1 MIESQIPRLI
11 LVVARVDGTEEEVEF
26 QETDEDLIYEI
37 SSSHLD
43 RCTDM
48 FIDCPPK
55 LVEEFPR
62 YYGEY
67 YCCYSNDARYGDK
80 KWFDSYKVSH

>member
-1 MIESQIPRLI
+1 MIESQIPGLI
-11 LVVARVDGTEEEVEF
+11 LVMAGVDVTEEEIEF
-26 QETDEDLIYEI
+26 EETDEDLINEI
-37 SSSHLD
+37 SSSHLN

-67 YCCYSNDARYGDK
+67 YCCYCNDARYGDK
-80 KWFDSYKVSH
+80 KRFDS